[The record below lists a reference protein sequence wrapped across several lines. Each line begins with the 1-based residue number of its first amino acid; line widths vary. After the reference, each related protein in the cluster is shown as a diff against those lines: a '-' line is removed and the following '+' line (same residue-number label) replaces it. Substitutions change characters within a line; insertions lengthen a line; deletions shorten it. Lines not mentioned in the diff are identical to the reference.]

1 MAVVGTGRTPASP
14 HPLPPHPHPGERR
27 DPGDGTK
34 AKPGRG
40 GGPRCRERRAVG
52 RGTPGAASPFCGGAQ
67 PVTRGPRG
75 RRTGG
80 RTAPGGAPPA
90 APEVRDKYPPGP
102 SQGRGG
108 VILGPAARLGT
119 CPGRTATCVGGGGGS
134 RRAQFELHS
143 ELLSGNQLGTGTRR
157 EMERRAGGV
166 RWARA
171 ACLCPRKPAPLRIMP
186 GFTASASVSPRKE
199 KATMNHKSEHSATFW
214 H

>member
-119 CPGRTATCVGGGGGS
+119 CPGRTATCVGGGVVPG
-134 RRAQFELHS
+134 ELN
-143 ELLSGNQLGTGTRR
+143 LSSIPSCSAETSWALEQ
-157 EMERRAGGV
+157 GV
-166 RWARA
+166 RWSGVQGASAGPVQRVCA
-171 ACLCPRKPAPLRIMP
+171 PENLLRYGLCLASLPAPRYRLGKKRRP
-186 GFTASASVSPRKE
+186 
-199 KATMNHKSEHSATFW
+199 
-214 H
+214 